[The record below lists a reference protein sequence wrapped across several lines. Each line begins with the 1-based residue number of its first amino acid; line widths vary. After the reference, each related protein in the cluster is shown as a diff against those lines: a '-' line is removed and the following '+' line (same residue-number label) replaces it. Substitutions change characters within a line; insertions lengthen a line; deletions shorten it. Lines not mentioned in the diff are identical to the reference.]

1 MRVKQ
6 EHDNQLNKI
15 AKEEYQKFIT
25 KKKNEL
31 ALLEQEYQK
40 ALKDIGLG
48 HKGIKELEEY
58 EKWKVLRQ
66 KRDREIAL
74 NRGNQAL
81 NQIHNQKATENKIKE
96 NKNNLRKS
104 IALTERLRA
113 AEVRAG
119 RESLKNINKIRVVEI
134 DANDKTVTYI

>member
-1 MRVKQ
+1 MVYEKECEKLRRRRTRIVQVRNQTNEFSKRVRLRVKQ
-6 EHDNQLNKI
+6 EHDNQLSKI

-48 HKGIKELEEY
+48 HKGINELEEY

-66 KRDREIAL
+66 KRDREIAM

-104 IALTERLRA
+104 IALTER
-113 AEVRAG
+113 
-119 RESLKNINKIRVVEI
+119 
-134 DANDKTVTYI
+134 